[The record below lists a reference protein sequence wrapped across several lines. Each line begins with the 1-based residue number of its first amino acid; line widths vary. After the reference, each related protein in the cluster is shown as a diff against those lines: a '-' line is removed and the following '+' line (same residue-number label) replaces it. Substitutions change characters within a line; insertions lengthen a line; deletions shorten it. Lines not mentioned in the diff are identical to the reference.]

1 MDNNLVIKVNIG
13 HNPKQPFNAKGQP
26 NKAYRRFN
34 LYYQG
39 ITVGQYRALCLD
51 PANAAFA
58 GKGYAAQDLAWDTKH
73 GFITIGP
80 AAKPAPAPVSG
91 TVQAIAA
98 HVASLPTAPAPAPV
112 AAPKRAGK
120 AA

>member
-1 MDNNLVIKVNIG
+1 MDNNLVIKVLIG

-34 LYYQG
+34 LYKPG

-73 GFITIGP
+73 GFISIGAP
-80 AAKPAPAPVSG
+80 AKPAPAPVSG

-98 HVASLPTAPAPAPV
+98 HAATVASAKASAPV
-112 AAPKRAGK
+112 APAKRAGK